1 MKPLYYPI
9 PSRFSIETMA
19 HHTMFAIRIKARF
32 HEKLAIFE
40 KKAKF
45 MIILI
50 FVLKPV
56 INCRYIWLCWWK
68 WWRKLWIFS
77 WWIIFAQFLQ
87 FWRFLDIQTRI
98 AMWHRYSISMQGPKK
113 MYSLRLGLWWWSE
126 YYIIFKIFF
135 CKYYLL

>member
-1 MKPLYYPI
+1 MKSWPFL
-9 PSRFSIETMA
+9 
-19 HHTMFAIRIKARF
+19 K
-32 HEKLAIFE
+32 

-45 MIILI
+45 VIILI

-126 YYIIFKIFF
+126 YTYHTIWLTHISFTRILINAILFLLPKNFLLHYFF
-135 CKYYLL
+135 PIS